1 MGRKHARQRALRFNG
16 GLMTELFKKTDFMS
30 MEDRKKAAV
39 KPLYFTHVQVLICR
53 YRLSGERGKSISVK
67 MNFTA
72 DNMTEYTRYEKAR
85 IIGARA
91 LQISRGAPV
100 MIKTDTN
107 DPIEIAEQEFEQ
119 NVIPIDVRMRT

>member
-1 MGRKHARQRALRFNG
+1 
-16 GLMTELFKKTDFMS
+16 
-30 MEDRKKAAV
+30 
-39 KPLYFTHVQVLICR
+39 
-53 YRLSGERGKSISVK
+53 